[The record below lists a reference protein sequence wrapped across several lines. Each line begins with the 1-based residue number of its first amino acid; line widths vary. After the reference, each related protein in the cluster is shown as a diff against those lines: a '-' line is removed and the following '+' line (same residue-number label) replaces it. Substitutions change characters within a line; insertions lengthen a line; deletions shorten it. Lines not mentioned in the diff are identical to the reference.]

1 MVARPTQSPHTT
13 SLIRKATTERL
24 ILGLQ
29 LTAAMLAAGLLVI
42 AVAWEFV
49 FPERAAVAELVAG
62 AAAILVAVPVIASA
76 WHSLL
81 HPSLHGVTDLL
92 IAVAVVGAWASGDL
106 LTAALLPIVMI
117 LGHVLEERSLLGSRE
132 AIRALTKLA
141 ETSARRKDADGT
153 ITETRTQDLAI
164 GDTIVIRAGD
174 RVPVDGIVSRGA
186 ASLDMASLTG
196 ESVPVEVGAGDTV
209 LAGSINVDGHL
220 DVVVTRVG
228 ADTTLGKIIAL
239 VRSAERAKPPSTRL
253 LERYATQYLALV
265 LMISAGT
272 WFATGR
278 TDAMLAVLVAS
289 CPCAL
294 VLAAPSAAIAAI
306 AVAARH
312 GILIKGTP
320 FLENLVDVDSAVFD
334 KTGTL
339 TLGELTIARIVPAVP
354 DGEAELTAL
363 AAGLGVASTHPVSR
377 AAARACP
384 EEARKVIENAREAG
398 GFGVTGTCDGQ
409 PVALGRPDLFARLG
423 IEPPP
428 VPVHEGPVAGVSIGS
443 RFLGWLLFADS
454 PRPEAVAA
462 LEDLR
467 ALGLNRQIL
476 LTGDRLL
483 VAKRI
488 AALLMIDDVWAEALP
503 EQKMLRVQQEI
514 AAGHLPLV
522 VGDGIN
528 DTLALKAGAIGIA
541 MGAQGTDVA
550 LASADLVLMTS
561 DLTRIG
567 TAIRLSRRCRSTIQ
581 INVVIGL
588 GWTVVLVALAATG
601 LLGSQGAIVAA
612 LLHNLATLIGLGNS
626 GRLLLF
632 DELSDG
638 AKAPAN

>member
-1 MVARPTQSPHTT
+1 M
-13 SLIRKATTERL
+13 
-24 ILGLQ
+24 
-29 LTAAMLAAGLLVI
+29 
-42 AVAWEFV
+42 
-49 FPERAAVAELVAG
+49 
-62 AAAILVAVPVIASA
+62 
-76 WHSLL
+76 
-81 HPSLHGVTDLL
+81 
-92 IAVAVVGAWASGDL
+92 
-106 LTAALLPIVMI
+106 
-117 LGHVLEERSLLGSRE
+117 
-132 AIRALTKLA
+132 
-141 ETSARRKDADGT
+141 
-153 ITETRTQDLAI
+153 
-164 GDTIVIRAGD
+164 
-174 RVPVDGIVSRGA
+174 
-186 ASLDMASLTG
+186 
-196 ESVPVEVGAGDTV
+196 
-209 LAGSINVDGHL
+209 
-220 DVVVTRVG
+220 
-228 ADTTLGKIIAL
+228 
-239 VRSAERAKPPSTRL
+239 
-253 LERYATQYLALV
+253 
-265 LMISAGT
+265 
-272 WFATGR
+272 
-278 TDAMLAVLVAS
+278 
-289 CPCAL
+289 
-294 VLAAPSAAIAAI
+294 
-306 AVAARH
+306 
-312 GILIKGTP
+312 
-320 FLENLVDVDSAVFD
+320 
-334 KTGTL
+334 
-339 TLGELTIARIVPAVP
+339 
-354 DGEAELTAL
+354 
-363 AAGLGVASTHPVSR
+363 
-377 AAARACP
+377 
-384 EEARKVIENAREAG
+384 
-398 GFGVTGTCDGQ
+398 
-409 PVALGRPDLFARLG
+409 
-423 IEPPP
+423 
-428 VPVHEGPVAGVSIGS
+428 HEGPVAGVSIGS

-488 AALLMIDDVWAEALP
+488 AALLRIDDVWAEALP